1 MFVTEVLNFHLIWH
15 LKNACKSNAEFQ
27 VPVVGRPI
35 SANAPRIPVTFSLQS
50 PSPWLK
56 LPSLLNQEYLDD
68 IKKDIVPL
76 CSYDWK
82 MSPNTFNDGLWEW
95 KAIFLKSSDI
105 YMKQPHP
112 FMKCHLFHIQYLLKK
127 EEC

>member
-1 MFVTEVLNFHLIWH
+1 MLANLTQNFRAQL
-15 LKNACKSNAEFQ
+15 LEGRSALTRREFQ
-27 VPVVGRPI
+27 WRF
-35 SANAPRIPVTFSLQS
+35 RC
-50 PSPWLK
+50 WLK

-76 CSYDWK
+76 CSYDRK

-112 FMKCHLFHIQYLLKK
+112 SMKCHLFHIQYLLKK